1 MKILILAEATD
12 GKANKMTAEL
22 MGLAGRLAEMV
33 KGEVHV
39 ALPGSQGAE
48 VQQAAGEL
56 VALGAQRVHLF
67 SHEALNTYQADLY
80 AQVLHSLFREIDPDV
95 VLFGHDIIGR
105 DLAPRLAVRVG
116 AGCCMDC
123 LDVVY
128 NPEKGG
134 FYGIHPVYG
143 GNAIN
148 FLSSRRRPYLFTI
161 RPRCQAPAMED
172 KTRKGEIT
180 MVDIIMDGIRQRTR
194 IVGYSTSSGGD
205 MRLEDA
211 RVIVSGGRGL
221 GGPEGFEVLKELAAV
236 LGGTVGA
243 SRAAV
248 DSGWIDPNR
257 QIGLTGKFVSPQLYI
272 AVGISGASQ
281 HMTGCAASKII
292 VCVNT
297 NPEAA
302 IFKRA
307 HYGVVGD
314 YRLVIPKMIP
324 EFKNILKG

>member
-1 MKILILAEATD
+1 M
-12 GKANKMTAEL
+12 
-22 MGLAGRLAEMV
+22 
-33 KGEVHV
+33 
-39 ALPGSQGAE
+39 
-48 VQQAAGEL
+48 
-56 VALGAQRVHLF
+56 
-67 SHEALNTYQADLY
+67 
-80 AQVLHSLFREIDPDV
+80 EIDPEI

-105 DLAPRLAVRVG
+105 DLAPRLAVRIG

-123 LDVVY
+123 LDVDY
-128 NPEKGG
+128 NAERKS

-143 GNAIN
+143 GNVIN

-161 RPRCQAPAMED
+161 RPRCQETAVRD
-172 KTRKGEIT
+172 KSRKGEIIT
-180 MVDIIMDGIRQRTR
+180 VDISLDGIRQRTR
-194 IVGYSTSSGGD
+194 IVGYSKLSSEGL
-205 MRLEDA
+205 RLEDA

-221 GGPEGFEVLKELAAV
+221 GGPEGFEVLNELAA
-236 LGGTVGA
+236 LLNGTVGA

-248 DSGWIDPNR
+248 DSGWIDPSK

-281 HMTGCAASKII
+281 HMTGCAASKTI
-292 VCVNT
+292 VGVNT

-314 YRLVIPKMIP
+314 YRLIIPKMIP
-324 EFKNILKG
+324 EFKKMLKD